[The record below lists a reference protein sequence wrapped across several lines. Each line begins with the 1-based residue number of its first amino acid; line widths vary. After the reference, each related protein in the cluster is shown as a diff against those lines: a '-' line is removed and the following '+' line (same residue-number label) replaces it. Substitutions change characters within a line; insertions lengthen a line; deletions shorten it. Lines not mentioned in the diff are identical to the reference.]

1 MRRRSNGSTSPASCS
16 SCAPP
21 RSTRARCPGSIRRR
35 RPHCRSPPICSA
47 ASERWTRAATRP
59 SWVAL
64 AGFPDRVAKRR
75 GADLLLAS
83 GGAAQLSPESAVR
96 DADLLVA
103 VDAEQR
109 QRGNRTRVLIRVAS
123 AIEAGWLLD
132 LQPQALREH
141 TDLVW
146 EPARERVEVVSRLL
160 YDQLALEETRRLPRA
175 DESEAAAR
183 VLPDPARGVP
193 GPDAPAPPR
202 GRIAVGFPPFPATG
216 VEAVS
221 DPRVRAPPGGT
232 GRGGPPPRG

>member
-1 MRRRSNGSTSPASCS
+1 MRRRSNGSISPASCS

-21 RSTRARCPGSIRRR
+21 QGPRSGPREEAILLS
-35 RPHCRSPPICSA
+35 
-47 ASERWTRAATRP
+47 
-59 SWVAL
+59 VL

-75 GADLLLAS
+75 GTELLLAS
-83 GGAAQLSPESAVR
+83 GGAAQLSAESAVR

-141 TDLVW
+141 TDLVF

-183 VLPDPARGVP
+183 VLLDHPGGSPDPG
-193 GPDAPAPPR
+193 APAPLR
-202 GRIAVGFPPFPATG
+202 GRVAGVFPPCPGAG
-216 VEAVS
+216 GEAFS
-221 DPRVRAPPGGT
+221 GPRVRAPPEGGA
-232 GRGGPPPRG
+232 